1 MQLAGWLACVS
12 CFLTHCNDCRC
23 KIECVAV
30 LSAELCGL
38 GHLLGGA
45 AGNHWRLCAQLHQG
59 GGERLTVILSAEEC
73 STQIGKGCNGSETD
87 RRRNYCARKSGPQ
100 IGLLA

>member
-12 CFLTHCNDCRC
+12 CFMTHCNDCRC

-30 LSAELCGL
+30 LSAELCRL

-59 GGERLTVILSAEEC
+59 GGERLTVILSAEER
-73 STQIGKGCNGSETD
+73 STQIGKGWNGHGSERD
-87 RRRNYCARKSGPQ
+87 RRRN
-100 IGLLA
+100 